1 MKTEPLS
8 RYDEEFYPEED
19 LQDYEESND
28 SSPADDSLTLYL
40 DNVGKYARLTPEEE
54 VKLAAAAAAGDET
67 ARQKLIEANLRLVVS
82 IAKYYTGNGLPLEDL
97 IQEGNIGLMKA
108 IDRFDHS
115 MGYRLSTYA
124 GWWIRRSIMLA
135 LAHQDRLIHLPEKKM
150 WAVYRINRASRR
162 LQQKQ
167 GYIPDA
173 EEIAEEL
180 GMPLEDVQA
189 HQVYAQY
196 TFSTDAPIVLD
207 GKELLIDHIEADETA
222 DPEEVINDSLLK
234 EQIHKAL
241 ATLRPRERRILE
253 QHYGLNGEDRHSL
266 REIAQDYGLS
276 PERIRQIEAN
286 AIRKLRRPECAEM
299 LKDFIY

>member
-167 GYIPDA
+167 GYTPDA
-173 EEIAEEL
+173 EQIAEEL
-180 GMPLEDVQA
+180 GMPLEEVQTY
-189 HQVYAQY
+189 QVYAQY
-196 TFSTDAPIVLD
+196 TCSIDAPIVLD
-207 GKELLIDHIEADETA
+207 GKELLIDQIEAGEAA
-222 DPEEVINDSLLK
+222 DPEDKITDTLLK
-234 EQIHKAL
+234 EQIRKAL
-241 ATLRPRERRILE
+241 ATLHPRERRILE
-253 QHYGLNGEDRHSL
+253 LHYGLTGEERLSL
-266 REIAQDYGLS
+266 REIAQDYGVS